1 MRTGPGFL
9 RLPRARGRRGLPL
22 GTPRRGREPGI
33 FASGMEKGAKG
44 RAHAGLP
51 QGLRGL
57 RHAPLRGGLPMRT
70 LLRFG
75 KNSRLRFVSHLD
87 LQRFFQRALNR
98 SGLPIAFSQGFNPH
112 PIMSFASA
120 LAVGWTSEYEVLDFK
135 LSAPM
140 GRGRI
145 EEAMRR
151 CAAGGSSRARRA
163 HGGRPLSRGDGARA
177 LRGLSHHAG
186 GGERAPPFSPPQK
199 RFAPPNMSWAC
210 AGRNPAS
217 ARSTCG
223 LWRSPSKRGTAACLR
238 A

>member
-1 MRTGPGFL
+1 
-9 RLPRARGRRGLPL
+9 
-22 GTPRRGREPGI
+22 
-33 FASGMEKGAKG
+33 
-44 RAHAGLP
+44 
-51 QGLRGL
+51 
-57 RHAPLRGGLPMRT
+57 MRT

-145 EEAMRR
+145 EEAMRGALPEDLPVLGVRTVDDRFPAAMALVR
-151 CAAGGSSRARRA
+151 CADYRITPEGGNESAILAAAEAFCAAEHVMGVRRTKSGEREIDMRPLALSLEARDGSLLARLMLTERDTLKPDVLLGGLAALAGVEAPRARVHRLRLLGENA
-163 HGGRPLSRGDGARA
+163 TGEIIPLMEWKNA
-177 LRGLSHHAG
+177 
-186 GGERAPPFSPPQK
+186 
-199 RFAPPNMSWAC
+199 
-210 AGRNPAS
+210 
-217 ARSTCG
+217 
-223 LWRSPSKRGTAACLR
+223 
-238 A
+238 

>member
-1 MRTGPGFL
+1 
-9 RLPRARGRRGLPL
+9 
-22 GTPRRGREPGI
+22 
-33 FASGMEKGAKG
+33 
-44 RAHAGLP
+44 
-51 QGLRGL
+51 
-57 RHAPLRGGLPMRT
+57 MRT

-145 EEAMRR
+145 EEAMRGALPEDLPVLGVRTVDDRFPAAMALVR
-151 CAAGGSSRARRA
+151 CADYRITPEGENGSAILA
-163 HGGRPLSRGDGARA
+163 AAEAFCAAEHVLS
-177 LRGLSHHAG
+177 LIHI
-186 GGERAPPFSPPQK
+186 
-199 RFAPPNMSWAC
+199 
-210 AGRNPAS
+210 
-217 ARSTCG
+217 
-223 LWRSPSKRGTAACLR
+223 
-238 A
+238 